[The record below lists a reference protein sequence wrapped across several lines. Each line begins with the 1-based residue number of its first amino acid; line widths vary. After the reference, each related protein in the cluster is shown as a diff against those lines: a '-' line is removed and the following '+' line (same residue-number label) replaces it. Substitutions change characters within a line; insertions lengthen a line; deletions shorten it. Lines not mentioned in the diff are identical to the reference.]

1 MEIIIVGIL
10 AGLATAAAVK
20 SAQAVKP
27 APIPVKKK

>member
-10 AGLATAAAVK
+10 AGAATAAAVK
-20 SAQAVKP
+20 AAQAMRP